1 MGCLYSVKMYVYVPT
16 CVFFT
21 KVDEQGNGPPENL
34 SDPQLER
41 QVETISNLVD
51 SYMGIIYKT
60 VRDLMPKTMMHVM
73 INSVSSPDHTFN
85 CYFYFFGAANPFH
98 FFFLH
103 FFVFFHSQFEIPRDP
118 YPDQQKKETF
128 RGEKTF
134 FCHPL
139 RM

>member
-51 SYMGIIYKT
+51 SYMGIIYKM
-60 VRDLMPKTMMHVM
+60 VRDLMPKTMMHLM

-85 CYFYFFGAANPFH
+85 CYFYFFLCSKSFSL
-98 FFFLH
+98 FFLH
-103 FFVFFHSQFEIPRDP
+103 FLFFWNLKFHLIHILTNR
-118 YPDQQKKETF
+118 KKKLS
-128 RGEKTF
+128 GGKKTF
-134 FCHPL
+134 FATD
-139 RM
+139 

>member
-1 MGCLYSVKMYVYVPT
+1 MACLYSVKMYVYVPT

-103 FFVFFHSQFEIPRDP
+103 FLFFSIHNLKFHLIHILTNR
-118 YPDQQKKETF
+118 KKKLS
-128 RGEKTF
+128 GGKF
-134 FCHPL
+134 FFFATP
-139 RM
+139 